1 MKNFPEGF
9 VPHSAMQ
16 TFFISSMPEG
26 REVMEMPTYILLLK
40 LTDRGIQEIRRA
52 PQRISEAMEEFKH
65 LGGNV
70 MVFFPVM
77 GDYDYV
83 AVGDAPD
90 DKVAMTFILWLGSRG
105 DVRTTTLRA
114 FGLDSFTHIIERLK
128 AEHHEG
134 KIPAGRPAR

>member
-1 MKNFPEGF
+1 
-9 VPHSAMQ
+9 
-16 TFFISSMPEG
+16 
-26 REVMEMPTYILLLK
+26 MEMPTYILLLK

-52 PQRISEAMEEFKH
+52 PQRITEAMEEFKR

-83 AVGDAPD
+83 AIGDTPD
-90 DKVAMTFILWLGSRG
+90 DKVAMTFLLWLGSRG

-114 FGLDSFTHIIERLK
+114 FGLDVFTQIVDRLK
-128 AEHHEG
+128 GEPHEK
-134 KIPAGRPAR
+134 KIPAGHPAR

>member
-1 MKNFPEGF
+1 ML
-9 VPHSAMQ
+9 VS
-16 TFFISSMPEG
+16 

-40 LTDRGIQEIRRA
+40 LTDKGIREIQKA
-52 PQRISEAMEEFKH
+52 PQRIDEAMREFKG

-90 DKVAMTFILWLGSRG
+90 DRMAMTFILWLGSRG

-128 AEHHEG
+128 AESQEE
-134 KIPAGRPAR
+134 KAPTRLQAR